1 MTKVNQIS
9 REQFEVNKELK
20 TIYGSY
26 ENYLA
31 AQLKTQSIHTFAQT
45 NPNKY
50 TYNLQKH
57 FLICVW
63 RLMTNI
69 TPNQKL

>member
-45 NPNKY
+45 NP
-50 TYNLQKH
+50 
-57 FLICVW
+57 
-63 RLMTNI
+63 
-69 TPNQKL
+69 